1 MSPLGSSDLPVGIDP
16 GLGPVRDDI
25 VQPFQIDA
33 SHLRGRLVRVGPML
47 DEILS
52 KHAYPK
58 PVAGLLGE
66 TITLAIA
73 LAGAL
78 KYDGIFTL
86 QTKGDGPISLM
97 VADVTST
104 GDVRGY
110 AQFDAERLAAAKV
123 SGPAP
128 VPTLLGS
135 GYLAFTVDQGEH
147 TERYQGI
154 VELTGDTLSDSVQHY
169 FRQSEQLDT
178 GIKVAVGWGADL
190 AAVGTTA
197 GWRGGAL
204 MLQRLPEDQV
214 QQTLGSNVTDDWRR
228 AMVLMGTC
236 TDAELLDPGLGAN
249 DLLFRLFHEDGV
261 RVYSPVDLGANCRCS
276 RERVA
281 TVLRSLPRDEIADLK
296 VNGRVEVTCEFC
308 NTTYTF
314 DDAQLDHIYN

>member
-1 MSPLGSSDLPVGIDP
+1 MSFPGSSVNPIVNP
-16 GLGPVRDDI
+16 RNDDI

-33 SHLRGRLVRVGPML
+33 SDLRGRLVRVGPVL

-52 KHAYPK
+52 KHAYPE
-58 PVAGLLGE
+58 PVARLLGE
-66 TITLAIA
+66 TITLAIT

-78 KYDGIFTL
+78 KYEGIFTL

-110 AQFDAERLAAAKV
+110 AQFDVERLSAADTG
-123 SGPAP
+123 STAP
-128 VPTLLGS
+128 VPTLLGT
-135 GYLAFTVDQGEH
+135 GYIAFTVDQGEH

-154 VELTGDTLSDSVQHY
+154 VELSGETLSDSIQHY

-178 GIKVAVGWGADL
+178 GIKVAVAFTD
-190 AAVGTTA
+190 V

-204 MLQRLPEDQV
+204 MLQRLPEDQI
-214 QQTLGSNVTDDWRR
+214 QQTLGSDVADDWRR

-236 TDAELLDPGLGAN
+236 TDRELLDPNLSAN
-249 DLLFRLFHEDGV
+249 DLLFRLFNEDGV
-261 RVYSPVDLGANCRCS
+261 RVWAPTDLNASCRCS

-281 TVLRSLPRDEIADLK
+281 TVLASLPRDEIADLK
-296 VNGRVEVTCEFC
+296 VNGNVEVTCEFC
-308 NTTYTF
+308 NSTYTF
-314 DDAQLDHIYN
+314 DDAQLDHIYS

>member
-1 MSPLGSSDLPVGIDP
+1 MNHLGSSENPLN
-16 GLGPVRDDI
+16 DDI

-33 SHLRGRLVRVGPML
+33 SHLRGRLVRVGPVL

-52 KHAYPK
+52 KHAYPE
-58 PVAGLLGE
+58 PVARLLGE
-66 TITLAIA
+66 TITLAIT

-110 AQFDAERLAAAKV
+110 AQFDAERLNGADID
-123 SGPAP
+123 SSAP
-128 VPTLLGS
+128 VPALLGN

-154 VELTGDTLSDSVQHY
+154 VELSGDTLSDGIQHY

-178 GIKVAVGWGADL
+178 GIKVAVAFTDL
-190 AAVGTTA
+190 

-214 QQTLGSNVTDDWRR
+214 QQTLGSDVADDWRR

-236 TDAELLDPGLGAN
+236 SDKELLDPNLPPN

-261 RVYSPVDLGANCRCS
+261 RVWAPADLNASCRCS
-276 RERVA
+276 RDRVA
-281 TVLRSLPRDEIADLK
+281 TVLASLPRDEIADLK
-296 VNGRVEVTCEFC
+296 VNGNVEVTCEFC
-308 NTTYTF
+308 NSTYIF
-314 DDAQLDHIYN
+314 DDAQLDHIYS

>member
-1 MSPLGSSDLPVGIDP
+1 MSFPGSSVNPLVNP
-16 GLGPVRDDI
+16 RNDDI

-33 SHLRGRLVRVGPML
+33 SDLRGRLVRVGPVL

-52 KHAYPK
+52 KHAYPE
-58 PVAGLLGE
+58 PVARLLGE
-66 TITLAIA
+66 TITLAIT

-78 KYDGIFTL
+78 KYEGIFTL

-110 AQFDAERLAAAKV
+110 AQFDAERLTAADTGSA
-123 SGPAP
+123 SP
-128 VPTLLGS
+128 VPTLLGT
-135 GYLAFTVDQGEH
+135 GYIAFTVDQGEH

-154 VELTGDTLSDSVQHY
+154 VELSGETLSDSIQHY

-178 GIKVAVGWGADL
+178 GIKVAVAFTD
-190 AAVGTTA
+190 V

-204 MLQRLPEDQV
+204 MLQRLPEDQI
-214 QQTLGSNVTDDWRR
+214 QQTLGSDVADDWRR

-236 TDAELLDPGLGAN
+236 TDRELLDPTLSAN
-249 DLLFRLFHEDGV
+249 DLLFRLFNEDGV
-261 RVYSPVDLGANCRCS
+261 RVWAPTDLNASCRCS

-281 TVLRSLPRDEIADLK
+281 TVLASLPRDEIADLK
-296 VNGRVEVTCEFC
+296 VNGNVEVTCEFC
-308 NTTYTF
+308 NSTYTF
-314 DDAQLDHIYN
+314 DDAQLDHIYS

>member
-1 MSPLGSSDLPVGIDP
+1 MSLPGSSENPLVNPLI
-16 GLGPVRDDI
+16 DDI

-33 SHLRGRLVRVGPML
+33 SHLRGRLVRVGPVL

-52 KHAYPK
+52 KHAYPE
-58 PVAGLLGE
+58 PVARLLGE
-66 TITLAIA
+66 TITLAIT

-78 KYDGIFTL
+78 KYEGIFTL

-104 GDVRGY
+104 GDIRGY
-110 AQFDAERLAAAKV
+110 AQFDAERLAAADIA
-123 SGPAP
+123 STAP
-128 VPTLLGS
+128 VPALLGN

-154 VELTGDTLSDSVQHY
+154 VELSGDTLSDGIQHY

-178 GIKVAVGWGADL
+178 GIKVAVAFTDL
-190 AAVGTTA
+190 

-214 QQTLGSNVTDDWRR
+214 QRTLGSDVADDWRR

-236 TDAELLDPGLGAN
+236 TDQEMLDPNLPAN

-261 RVYSPVDLGANCRCS
+261 RVWAPTNLNASCRCS
-276 RERVA
+276 RDRVA
-281 TVLRSLPRDEIADLK
+281 TVLASLPRDEIADLK
-296 VNGRVEVTCEFC
+296 VNGNVEVTCEFC
-308 NTTYTF
+308 NSTYTF
-314 DDAQLDHIYN
+314 DDAQLDHIYG

>member
-1 MSPLGSSDLPVGIDP
+1 MNHLGSSENPLN
-16 GLGPVRDDI
+16 DDI

-33 SHLRGRLVRVGPML
+33 SHLRGRLVRVGPVL

-52 KHAYPK
+52 KHAYPE
-58 PVAGLLGE
+58 PVARLLGE
-66 TITLAIA
+66 TITLAIT

-110 AQFDAERLAAAKV
+110 AQFDAERLAGADID
-123 SGPAP
+123 SSAP
-128 VPTLLGS
+128 VPTLLGN

-154 VELTGDTLSDSVQHY
+154 VELSGETLSEGIQHY

-178 GIKVAVGWGADL
+178 GIKVAVAFTDL
-190 AAVGTTA
+190 

-214 QQTLGSNVTDDWRR
+214 QQTLGSDVADDWRR

-236 TDAELLDPGLGAN
+236 TDREMLDPNLPPN
-249 DLLFRLFHEDGV
+249 DLLFRLFNEDGV
-261 RVYSPVDLGANCRCS
+261 RVWAPADLNASCRCS
-276 RERVA
+276 RDRVA
-281 TVLRSLPRDEIADLK
+281 TVLASLPRDEIADLK
-296 VNGRVEVTCEFC
+296 VNGNVEVTCEFC
-308 NTTYTF
+308 NSTYTF
-314 DDAQLDHIYN
+314 DDAQLDHIYS

>member
-1 MSPLGSSDLPVGIDP
+1 MSFPGSSANPIVNP
-16 GLGPVRDDI
+16 RNDDI

-33 SHLRGRLVRVGPML
+33 SDLRGRLVRVGPVL

-52 KHAYPK
+52 KHAYPE
-58 PVAGLLGE
+58 PVARLLGE
-66 TITLAIA
+66 TITLAIT

-78 KYDGIFTL
+78 KYEGIFTL

-110 AQFDAERLAAAKV
+110 AQFDAERLTAADAG
-123 SGPAP
+123 SAAP
-128 VPTLLGS
+128 VPTLLGT
-135 GYLAFTVDQGEH
+135 GYIAFTVDQGEH

-154 VELTGDTLSDSVQHY
+154 VELSGETLSDSIQHY

-178 GIKVAVGWGADL
+178 GIKVAVAFTD
-190 AAVGTTA
+190 V

-214 QQTLGSNVTDDWRR
+214 QQTLGSDVADDWRR

-236 TDAELLDPGLGAN
+236 TDRELLDPNLSAN
-249 DLLFRLFHEDGV
+249 DLLFRLFNEDGV
-261 RVYSPVDLGANCRCS
+261 RVWAPTDLNASCRCS

-281 TVLRSLPRDEIADLK
+281 TVLASLPRDEIADLK
-296 VNGRVEVTCEFC
+296 VNGNVEVTCEFC
-308 NTTYTF
+308 NSTYTF
-314 DDAQLDHIYN
+314 DDAQLDHIYS

>member
-1 MSPLGSSDLPVGIDP
+1 MSLPGSSENPLEHPFN
-16 GLGPVRDDI
+16 DDI

-33 SHLRGRLVRVGPML
+33 SHLRGRLVRVGPVL

-52 KHAYPK
+52 KHAYPE
-58 PVAGLLGE
+58 PVARLLGE
-66 TITLAIA
+66 TITLAIT

-78 KYDGIFTL
+78 KYKGIFTL

-104 GDVRGY
+104 GDIRGY
-110 AQFDAERLAAAKV
+110 AQFDAERLADADIDSA
-123 SGPAP
+123 AP
-128 VPTLLGS
+128 VPALLGD

-154 VELTGDTLSDSVQHY
+154 VELSGDTLSDGIQHY

-178 GIKVAVGWGADL
+178 GIKVAVAFTDL
-190 AAVGTTA
+190 

-214 QQTLGSNVTDDWRR
+214 QQTLGSDVADDWRR

-236 TDAELLDPGLGAN
+236 TDKEMLDPNLPAN
-249 DLLFRLFHEDGV
+249 DLLFCLFHEDGV
-261 RVYSPVDLGANCRCS
+261 RVWAPLSLNASCRCS
-276 RERVA
+276 RDRVA
-281 TVLRSLPRDEIADLK
+281 TVLASLPRDEIADLK
-296 VNGRVEVTCEFC
+296 VNGNVEVTCEFC
-308 NTTYTF
+308 NSTYTF
-314 DDAQLDHIYN
+314 DDAQLDHIYG